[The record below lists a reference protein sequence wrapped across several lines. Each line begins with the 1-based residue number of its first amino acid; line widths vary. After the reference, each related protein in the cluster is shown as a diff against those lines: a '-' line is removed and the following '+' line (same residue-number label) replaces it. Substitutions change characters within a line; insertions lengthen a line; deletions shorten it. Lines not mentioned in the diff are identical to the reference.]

1 MKTERNNEIN
11 LDPNF
16 KYEVAAQPGGEHI
29 LRCFACG
36 TCTASCP
43 VQELEEQYSPRR
55 FIRMIQLGM
64 RKEVL
69 ESDFIWQCA
78 GCQTCYEHCPQDVRF
93 SEISHAIK
101 KLALKEAE
109 QGKFKIAGTKSRFDQ
124 IFVENILT
132 HGRLYEMGLMIRLF
146 TYNPDI
152 KEILGYVPTGLKMVQ
167 TGKLKFLPPNI
178 KNRAQARKLFTSVFK
193 EETDVELDMLPSKI
207 RNVNDVKTVVQ
218 FLAKEGNYVIQ
229 NLLPANTENI
239 NEVYKLYRREL
250 YQFAN
255 YLFQSME
262 GATPTEESD

>member
-1 MKTERNNEIN
+1 
-11 LDPNF
+11 
-16 KYEVAAQPGGEHI
+16 
-29 LRCFACG
+29 
-36 TCTASCP
+36 
-43 VQELEEQYSPRR
+43 
-55 FIRMIQLGM
+55 MIQLGM

-69 ESDFIWQCA
+69 ESDFIWHCV

-93 SEISHAIK
+93 ADISHAVK

-193 EETDVELDMLPSKI
+193 EDKDVKLDLFPPRI
-207 RNVNDVKTVVQ
+207 RSVEDIKTVVQ
-218 FLAKEGNYVIQ
+218 FIAKEGNYVIT
-229 NLLPANTENI
+229 NLLPANAANI
-239 NEVYKLYRREL
+239 NEVYKLYKREL
-250 YQFAN
+250 YQFADF
-255 YLFQSME
+255 LIQE
-262 GATPTEESD
+262 KGDATPMEESD